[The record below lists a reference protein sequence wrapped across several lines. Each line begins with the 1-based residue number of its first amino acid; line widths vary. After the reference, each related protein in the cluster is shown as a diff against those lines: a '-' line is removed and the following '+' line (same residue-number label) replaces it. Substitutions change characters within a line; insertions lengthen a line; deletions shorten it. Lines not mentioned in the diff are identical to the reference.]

1 MQRIEKP
8 LSSLLADLCITPS
21 LATTILDTEVNE
33 EWTSVI
39 PEFEARLNTI
49 NSRKRVKAA
58 RDLSEVTEG
67 LRIVVRPLLFSTL
80 MYHSLMNLI

>member
-1 MQRIEKP
+1 M
-8 LSSLLADLCITPS
+8 
-21 LATTILDTEVNE
+21 ATVILDTEVNE

-67 LRIVVRPLLFSTL
+67 LRIVVRTLLFSKL